1 MDLRSRGGHRS
12 SDLRSPLAVLAALG
26 LLGLACSAPPESSPG
41 VPRFSSVSRRAPS
54 DDLSEAR
61 VVARAQTRLALSL
74 LDERPRDENALIG
87 AYGLNALLTM
97 LALAG
102 DEATERA
109 VYATLGLE
117 GERRDVQQAFNTLD
131 QTLASRGA
139 ERVENEPLPFVLRN
153 ERALFVRPD
162 FPVRGA
168 LLDDLA
174 RWHGAGAHEVDL
186 SRPEGIAAVNAWFDE
201 RTEGAIP
208 SVLGAPI
215 PDARATW
222 VDATYFSAMWAL
234 PFSPENTTDLPF
246 RAVDGEVTVPTM
258 RGRPGSRFA
267 AGAGWRA
274 AHLPYGGGD
283 VAMWI
288 VLPDDP
294 DGFHLDDVT
303 LQLVELR
310 FEPIE
315 VVVFLPRFTVEA
327 QLDEL
332 EHDLEARGLPITGPW
347 SRLSTEDTFVAS
359 TGQRATIRVDE
370 RGTIAASATY
380 VISSGISVPRI
391 EELVVDRPFYFVIR
405 DLPTGATLFVGR
417 VVDPSAR

>member
-1 MDLRSRGGHRS
+1 V
-12 SDLRSPLAVLAALG
+12 AVLLG
-26 LLGLACSAPPESSPG
+26 VLGLACGSPPPESSPG

-54 DDLSEAR
+54 DDLAAAR

-74 LDERPRDENALIG
+74 LDERPRDANALLG

-102 DEATERA
+102 DESTERA
-109 VYATLGLE
+109 VYGTLGLE
-117 GERRDVQQAFNTLD
+117 GERAELQQAFNTLD

-162 FPVRGA
+162 FPIRGA

-174 RWHGAGAHEVDL
+174 RWHGSGAHEVDF
-186 SRPEGIAAVNAWFDE
+186 SRTEGIAAVNAWFDE

-208 SVLGAPI
+208 SVLERPI
-215 PDARATW
+215 VDARAVW

-234 PFSPENTTDLPF
+234 PFSPDNTVELPF
-246 RAVDGEVTVPTM
+246 RTVDGEVTVPTM

-267 AGAGWRA
+267 EGTGWRA
-274 AHLPYGGGD
+274 AHLPYGGGE

-288 VLPDDP
+288 VVPADP
-294 DGFHLDDVT
+294 STFRLDFTT
-303 LQLVELR
+303 LETIASR
-310 FEPIE
+310 FEPFE
-315 VVVFLPRFTVEA
+315 VNVSLPRFTIDA
-327 QLDEL
+327 QLDDL
-332 EHDLEARGLPITGPW
+332 GGDLEARALPIEGPW

-359 TGQRATIRVDE
+359 IGQRATIRVDE
-370 RGTIAASATY
+370 LGTVAAAASY
-380 VISSGISVPRI
+380 LLSGGISVR
-391 EELVVDRPFYFVIR
+391 EVRDLVVDRPFYFVIR
-405 DLPTGATLFVGR
+405 DLPTEATLFVGR

>member
-1 MDLRSRGGHRS
+1 MDLRSRRARS

-26 LLGLACSAPPESSPG
+26 LLVLACSAPPASSPG

-139 ERVENEPLPFVLRN
+139 ERIENEPLPFVLRN

-162 FPVRGA
+162 FPVRGV

-186 SRPEGIAAVNAWFDE
+186 SHADGVAAVNAWFDE

-208 SVLGAPI
+208 SVLERPI
-215 PDARATW
+215 ADVRAVW

-234 PFSPENTTDLPF
+234 PFSTENTADLPF

-258 RGRPGSRFA
+258 RGRPGSRFSE
-267 AGAGWRA
+267 GGGWRA

-288 VLPDDP
+288 VVPDDP
-294 DGFHLDDVT
+294 TTFRLDFAT
-303 LQLVELR
+303 LETIASR
-310 FEPIE
+310 FEPVE
-315 VVVFLPRFTVEA
+315 VIVFLPRFA
-327 QLDEL
+327 IDARLDDL
-332 EHDLEARGLPITGPW
+332 RAALEARGLPIEGPW

-359 TGQRATIRVDE
+359 IGQRATIRVDE
-370 RGTIAASATY
+370 LGTVAAAASY
-380 VISSGISVPRI
+380 LLSGGISVR
-391 EELVVDRPFYFVIR
+391 EVEQLVVDRPFYFVIR